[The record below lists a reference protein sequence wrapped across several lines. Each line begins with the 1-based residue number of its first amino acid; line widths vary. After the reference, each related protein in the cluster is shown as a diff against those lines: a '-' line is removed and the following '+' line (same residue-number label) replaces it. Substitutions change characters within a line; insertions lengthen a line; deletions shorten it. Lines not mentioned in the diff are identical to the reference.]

1 MKLEVREPNLPQPV
15 EPPTRDE
22 AEGCI
27 QCQLGSKMVLFITGE
42 CHWHCDYCPLSEN
55 RREIDHMYANE
66 RRCEIGDWDAV
77 IEEGRAMNASGTG
90 ITGGDPMMVRERVED
105 ACKILKTNFGNEHHI
120 HLYTSIP
127 FPPQHAK
134 SLASSGLDEI
144 RFHLLDLNL
153 ERYKSTMDACSE
165 AGMNVGVEIPCEPD
179 RKVRLYELLEEMRDT
194 PIEFLNLNEL
204 EITVGNHDNMELRG
218 FNLTNEMTAGVDGS
232 SELARDIRTQVT
244 LANLGLNEDDD
255 KREAYGYSVKF
266 CTATYKDAGQ
276 LRRRFMRRGETSI
289 APHEQLT
296 DDGTMVFGA
305 IYCDEDEAENY
316 ISELVEICDVPY
328 QFLYFDSKNMRIEIP
343 LLLAEGIAD
352 EIQAPA
358 AMIEIHP
365 THERL
370 EVGVI
375 WLNEHRP

>member
-1 MKLEVREPNLPQPV
+1 VKLEVRQPSIPQPV

-42 CHWHCDYCPLSEN
+42 CHWQCDYCPLSEN

-66 RRCEIGDWDAV
+66 RRCEIGDWGAV
-77 IEEGRAMNASGTG
+77 LEEGLAMNATGTG
-90 ITGGDPMMVRERVED
+90 ITGGDPLMVRERVEE
-105 ACKILKTNFGNEHHI
+105 ACRVLKENFGDCHHI
-120 HLYTSIP
+120 HLYTSIH
-127 FPPQHAK
+127 FPPKHAE
-134 SLASSGLDEI
+134 SLAIAGLDEI
-144 RFHLLDLNL
+144 RFHLLDLNWD
-153 ERYKSTMDACSE
+153 RYSPTIDACAK
-165 AGMNVGVEIPCEPD
+165 AGMNVGIEIPCEPD
-179 RKVRLYELLEEMRDT
+179 KEEQLLELLEEMRGS
-194 PIEFLNLNEL
+194 PIEFVNLNEL

-232 SELARDIRTQVT
+232 AELARRVRKQVT
-244 LANLGLNEDDD
+244 LANLGLE
-255 KREAYGYSVKF
+255 EGVEPYGYSVKF

-296 DDGTMVFGA
+296 DDGTVVFGA
-305 IYCDEDEAENY
+305 IYCDDKEAEEY
-316 ISELVEICDVPY
+316 VSELVEICDVPA
-328 QFLYFDSKNMRIEIP
+328 QFLQYDPANNRIEIP

-352 EIQAPA
+352 EIEVPA
-358 AMIEIHP
+358 AMVEIHP

-370 EVGVI
+370 EVSVI

>member
-1 MKLEVREPNLPQPV
+1 MKLEVGHPSIPQPV

-42 CHWHCDYCPLSEN
+42 CHWQCDYCPLSEN

-66 RRCEIGDWDAV
+66 RRCEIGDWSAV
-77 IEEGRAMNASGTG
+77 IEEARAMNATGSG
-90 ITGGDPMMVRERVED
+90 ITGGDPLIVRERVEE
-105 ACKILKTNFGNEHHI
+105 ACKALKSAFGDSHHI
-120 HLYTSIP
+120 HLYTSIH
-127 FPPQHAK
+127 FPPKHAE
-134 SLASSGLDEI
+134 SLAAAGLDEI

-153 ERYKSTMDACSE
+153 DRYYPTIEACAT
-165 AGMNVGVEIPCEPD
+165 AGMNVGIEIPCEPD
-179 RKVRLYELLEEMRDT
+179 REERLYELLEEMRGS

-218 FNLTNEMTAGVDGS
+218 FNLTNEMAAGVDGS
-232 SELARDIRTQVT
+232 AELARTIRKQVT
-244 LANLGLNEDDD
+244 LANLGLGEEMQE
-255 KREAYGYSVKF
+255 REPYGYSVKF
-266 CTATYKDAGQ
+266 CTSTYKDAGQ

-296 DDGTMVFGA
+296 DDGTVVFGA
-305 IYCDEDEAENY
+305 IYCGEDEAEDY
-316 ISELVEICDVPY
+316 ISELVEICDVPA
-328 QFLYFDSKNMRIEIP
+328 QFLHHDPVNNRIEIP

-352 EIQAPA
+352 EIEAPA
-358 AMIEIHP
+358 AMVEIHP

>member
-1 MKLEVREPNLPQPV
+1 MKLEVHQPSIPQPV

-42 CHWHCDYCPLSEN
+42 CHWQCDYCPLSEN

-66 RRCEIGDWDAV
+66 RRCEIGDWTAV
-77 IEEGRAMNASGTG
+77 IEEGRAMNATGTG
-90 ITGGDPMMVRERVED
+90 ITGGDPLIVRERVEE
-105 ACKILKTNFGNEHHI
+105 ACRALKEAFGDSHHI
-120 HLYTSIP
+120 HLYTSIH
-127 FPPQHAK
+127 FPPKHAE
-134 SLASSGLDEI
+134 SLAASGLDEI

-153 ERYKSTMDACSE
+153 DKYSPTIEACAT
-165 AGMNVGVEIPCEPD
+165 AGMNVGIEIPCEPD
-179 RKVRLYELLEEMRDT
+179 RKERLYELLEEMRGT

-232 SELARDIRTQVT
+232 TELARGIRNQVT
-244 LANLGLNEDDD
+244 LANLGLGEDEQ
-255 KREAYGYSVKF
+255 EAYGYSVKF
-266 CTATYKDAGQ
+266 CTSIYKDAGQ

-296 DDGTMVFGA
+296 DDGTVVFGA
-305 IYCDEDEAENY
+305 IYCVEDEAENY
-316 ISELVEICDVPY
+316 ISELVEICDVPA
-328 QFLYFDSKNMRIEIP
+328 QFLHHDPANHRIEIP

-352 EIQAPA
+352 EIEAPA
-358 AMIEIHP
+358 AMVEIHP